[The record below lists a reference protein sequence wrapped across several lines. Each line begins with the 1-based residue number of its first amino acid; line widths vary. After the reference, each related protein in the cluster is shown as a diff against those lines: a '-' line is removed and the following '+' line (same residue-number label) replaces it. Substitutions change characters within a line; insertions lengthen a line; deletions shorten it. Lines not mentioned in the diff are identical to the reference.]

1 MYYYY
6 NLQWRFLCKA
16 EQVPTNM
23 SKYGEDDTAPD
34 LHGDDSYRAATNVVI
49 QGKQVLLCNRFA
61 NLKSYNINF
70 DEC

>member
-16 EQVPTNM
+16 EQVQTNM

-49 QGKQVLLCNRFA
+49 QGKQVLLFILFA
-61 NLKSYNINF
+61 NSKLL
-70 DEC
+70 